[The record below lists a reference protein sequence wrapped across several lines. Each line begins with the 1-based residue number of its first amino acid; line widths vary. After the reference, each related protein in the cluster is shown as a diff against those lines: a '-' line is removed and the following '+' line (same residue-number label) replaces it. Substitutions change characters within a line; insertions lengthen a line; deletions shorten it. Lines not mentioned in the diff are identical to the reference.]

1 MADTEPPKARLFQRM
16 ALVKDGELRRQLRWQ
31 FEERAAICEYD
42 GGMDR
47 VSAEWAGVREVE
59 EMIAD
64 L

>member
-1 MADTEPPKARLFQRM
+1 M